1 MLTRRTT
8 PFAALVIA
16 LALPLSL
23 MVAAP
28 AAAATVTVNT
38 WAGLQA
44 AMLVNGDIVVLTGP
58 ITNPVGENVA
68 VESGESVTLDLNG
81 FTLSITNPGF
91 NKAAVHVPVGATLII
106 NATGGGTI
114 TATGGGRGAGIGG
127 GNLGDGGTVTVNGGI
142 ITATG
147 GRYGAGIGGGF
158 GGDAGIVTVNG
169 GTITATG
176 GEHGAGIGGG
186 DLGGRGTVTVN
197 GGTITATG
205 GDRAAGIGG
214 GWVLGDGGNLAIHG
228 TPNVGNATTGGSG
241 GGPAA
246 GEGAG
251 PITNPT
257 MPPGVGYSA
266 VTSLVGTEGFEG
278 GKIVVVFNCL
288 VTFDAAGG
296 SSTDGQKVDE
306 GGTAVEP
313 ADPTRTGYEFAGWQA
328 GGDAYDFNTPVTDPV
343 TLTAT
348 WTAVLALTG
357 GDQGPFL
364 PVALILLLLGGALL
378 TVGRVRRA

>member
-142 ITATG
+142 IIATG

-158 GGDAGIVTVNG
+158 GGDAGI
-169 GTITATG
+169 
-176 GEHGAGIGGG
+176 
-186 DLGGRGTVTVN
+186 VTVN